1 MDISSEPCTC
11 SGVEVVGLTR
21 TRPYVITEAFQQ
33 DTRTFGELL
42 KSVDAGVK
50 ALEATDLFSSVSAS
64 LREDKDHPGATAAK
78 VTVRVAEK
86 QPYALKVGATTTPTN
101 GNDVTFE
108 SSATLRSLLGHGE
121 LATATLN
128 QSTQQNH
135 EIQVS
140 LKKRVAGGRVLEA
153 AFNEG
158 AGEAPWAPG
167 AAETRAQQL
176 GTTAARLSLGANW
189 FAEWSRRAGLQDGS
203 LSDKW
208 SLSYDGSSESRDVP
222 QAPTTG
228 AAAHHRV
235 EVAGVG
241 GLGDA
246 AFVKA
251 EAGAQAHARLAA
263 TANGFVAASVAA
275 RAGAMVGLPLLL
287 RENIFKDLSDV
298 PPIATA
304 LAPPTNGASLPLHKP
319 DKFYLGGPSALRGF
333 DRCGVGA
340 RKPPGL
346 DPAAADRPQRAP
358 SVLLRAWRDM
368 RSPSAPAESAAD
380 AWDPH
385 AAEATTDDD
394 ALPFAGAATG
404 GTLFYAAAALL
415 SAPLPGAPGA
425 QGARG
430 HVFANAGGLVD
441 ADLLYAGPRALAKDL
456 AHETRAAA
464 GVGLS
469 FSPANFARLE
479 LNYAWVLR
487 AQQCDLVKRLQFAIT
502 GSFGS

>member
-33 DTRTFGELL
+33 NTRTFGELL
-42 KSVDAGVK
+42 KSVDSGVK

-64 LREDKDHPGATAAK
+64 LREDKGHPARRPPRSRCAS
-78 VTVRVAEK
+78 R
-86 QPYALKVGATTTPTN
+86 QPYALK
-101 GNDVTFE
+101 
-108 SSATLRSLLGHGE
+108 
-121 LATATLN
+121 
-128 QSTQQNH
+128 QNH

-158 AGEAPWAPG
+158 AGAAPWAPG

-208 SLSYDGSSESRDVP
+208 SLSYGGSSESAASPGGD
-222 QAPTTG
+222 G
-228 AAAHHRV
+228 AAHHRV

-275 RAGAMVGLPLLL
+275 PARWSACRPPAREHLQGRERRAAHRDGPGAADERRVAAAPQAGQVLP
-287 RENIFKDLSDV
+287 R
-298 PPIATA
+298 P
-304 LAPPTNGASLPLHKP
+304 
-319 DKFYLGGPSALRGF
+319 
-333 DRCGVGA
+333 VGA
-340 RKPPGL
+340 AGRPLRRRRRKPPGL

-380 AWDPH
+380 VGPSPPE
-385 AAEATTDDD
+385 AAGD

-404 GTLFYAAAALL
+404 GTLFYAAAA
-415 SAPLPGAPGA
+415 SCRRRSPARRARR
-425 QGARG
+425 ARG
-430 HVFANAGGLVD
+430 PRLRERAVWSD
-441 ADLLYAGPRALAKDL
+441 ADLLTRRARLAKDL
-456 AHETRAAA
+456 ATETRAAA

-469 FSPANFARLE
+469 ARQRPRLE
-479 LNYAWVLR
+479 LNYAGSSGPAVRPRQAPPVRHHRQLR
-487 AQQCDLVKRLQFAIT
+487 ELDQTR
-502 GSFGS
+502 

>member
-1 MDISSEPCTC
+1 
-11 SGVEVVGLTR
+11 
-21 TRPYVITEAFQQ
+21 
-33 DTRTFGELL
+33 
-42 KSVDAGVK
+42 
-50 ALEATDLFSSVSAS
+50 
-64 LREDKDHPGATAAK
+64 
-78 VTVRVAEK
+78 
-86 QPYALKVGATTTPTN
+86 
-101 GNDVTFE
+101 
-108 SSATLRSLLGHGE
+108 
-121 LATATLN
+121 
-128 QSTQQNH
+128 
-135 EIQVS
+135 
-140 LKKRVAGGRVLEA
+140 
-153 AFNEG
+153 
-158 AGEAPWAPG
+158 
-167 AAETRAQQL
+167 
-176 GTTAARLSLGANW
+176 
-189 FAEWSRRAGLQDGS
+189 
-203 LSDKW
+203 
-208 SLSYDGSSESRDVP
+208 
-222 QAPTTG
+222 
-228 AAAHHRV
+228 
-235 EVAGVG
+235 
-241 GLGDA
+241 
-246 AFVKA
+246 
-251 EAGAQAHARLAA
+251 
-263 TANGFVAASVAA
+263 
-275 RAGAMVGLPLLL
+275 MVGLPLLL
-287 RENIFKDLSDV
+287 RENIFKDVSDV

-368 RSPSAPAESAAD
+368 RSPSAPAESAA
-380 AWDPH
+380 
-385 AAEATTDDD
+385 
-394 ALPFAGAATG
+394 G
-404 GTLFYAAAALL
+404 GTRTPPRRRPTTTRSLRRRGHRRQLYAAAALL

-469 FSPANFARLE
+469 FAPANFARLE

>member
-33 DTRTFGELL
+33 NTRTFGELL
-42 KSVDAGVK
+42 KSVDSGVK

-64 LREDKDHPGATAAK
+64 LREDKGHPGATAAK

-208 SLSYDGSSESRDVP
+208 SLSYGGSSESRDVP

-275 RAGAMVGLPLLL
+275 RVGAMVGLPLLL
-287 RENIFKDLSDV
+287 RENIFKDVSDV

-340 RKPPGL
+340 GSRRAWTRRRRTGPSARRRCCCAPG
-346 DPAAADRPQRAP
+346 ATCGRRPRPLSRPRTRGTRAP
-358 SVLLRAWRDM
+358 PRR
-368 RSPSAPAESAAD
+368 RP
-380 AWDPH
+380 
-385 AAEATTDDD
+385 TT

-469 FSPANFARLE
+469 FAPANFARLE